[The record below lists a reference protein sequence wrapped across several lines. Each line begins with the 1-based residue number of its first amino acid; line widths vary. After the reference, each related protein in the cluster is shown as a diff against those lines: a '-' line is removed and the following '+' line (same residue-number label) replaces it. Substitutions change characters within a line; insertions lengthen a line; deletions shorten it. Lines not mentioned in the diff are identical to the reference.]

1 MYHFSPQSIRYNEY
15 DAGYVTLLSVLVLG
29 AVSSAVTITLLVL
42 GIQSSQTSASGLRS
56 LQAHA
61 LAEACTE
68 EALQEI
74 RDSLAYTGSGSLSNA
89 AGSCQY
95 DVSSEGVQKRRIE
108 ASGTVQS
115 VTKKVEVTLDQI
127 NPEIN
132 ITRWKA
138 VRNF

>member
-1 MYHFSPQSIRYNEY
+1 MASNHSVRYNENK
-15 DAGYVTLLSVLVLG
+15 AGYVTLLSVLVLG
-29 AVSSAVTITLLVL
+29 AISSAVTITLLVL
-42 GIQSSQTSASGLRS
+42 GIQSSQTSSSGLHS

-74 RDSLAYTGSGSLSNA
+74 RDSTLYTGSGSLSNA

-95 DVSSEGVQKRRIE
+95 DVSSEGVERRRIQ
-108 ASGTVQS
+108 ASSTVQT

-132 ITRWKA
+132 VTSWKT

>member
-1 MYHFSPQSIRYNEY
+1 MVSNHSVRYNEY
-15 DAGYVTLLSVLVLG
+15 STGYVTLLSVLVLG

-42 GIQSSQTSASGLRS
+42 GIQSSQTSASGLYS

-74 RDSLAYTGSGSLSNA
+74 RDSTLYSGSGSLENE

-95 DVSSEGVQKRRIE
+95 DVSVTGAQSRRIT

-132 ITRWKA
+132 VTRWKA

>member
-1 MYHFSPQSIRYNEY
+1 MFRCGRVTNMYHFIPQSVRYNKS

-42 GIQSSQTSASGLRS
+42 GIQSSQTSASGMYS

-74 RDSLAYTGSGSLSNA
+74 RDSTVYSGSGSLENA

-95 DVSSEGVQKRRIE
+95 DVSSEGVQSRRIE

-115 VTKKVEVTLDQI
+115 VTKKL
-127 NPEIN
+127 
-132 ITRWKA
+132 K
-138 VRNF
+138 